1 MRRNAACVCKRQ
13 AALDVFVRRHSIRER
28 HGGSG
33 SSAHGADGFHLEIE
47 GISAARFVRCAGL
60 AASRSVF
67 EYAEGG
73 SRAARKLPGDEVF
86 SNIVLERGVARDREL
101 FEWYAKGDRRDG
113 AVVLLGADGREVLR
127 WAFSRGWPCRWEGP
141 PLDARRA
148 EVALELLD
156 AALELLEITHEGLQ
170 CVAR

>member
-1 MRRNAACVCKRQ
+1 MATRSN
-13 AALDVFVRRHSIRER
+13 
-28 HGGSG
+28 
-33 SSAHGADGFHLEIE
+33 SSVTSARLAHGADGFHLEIE

-60 AASRSVF
+60 AVSRSVL

-73 SRAARKLPGDEVF
+73 SRAARKLPGGEVF

-148 EVALELLD
+148 EVALELL
-156 AALELLEITHEGLQ
+156 EITHEGLQ